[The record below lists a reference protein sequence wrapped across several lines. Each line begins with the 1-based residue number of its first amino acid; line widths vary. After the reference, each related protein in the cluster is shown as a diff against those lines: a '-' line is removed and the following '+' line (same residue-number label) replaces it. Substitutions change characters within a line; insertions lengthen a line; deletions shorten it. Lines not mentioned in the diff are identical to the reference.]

1 MIEYVI
7 SPEPQVSLAVIGERR
22 RFPVRRIFCVGRNY
36 AAHAREMGQDPD
48 REPPFFFTKP
58 ASSIV
63 PEGVDIPY
71 PPQTAEFH
79 YEAELVIA
87 IGQEAIACSVAR
99 ARDCIYGVAIGNDL
113 TRRDLQSKA
122 KDKGQPW
129 DWGKGFD
136 HSAVCGPIHPVATV
150 ADLSRGRIELQL
162 NGQVKQEGDLADL
175 IWSVDEV
182 ISIISQSMVLRPGDL
197 IYTGTPAGVGPMQV
211 GDVVQI
217 SIDGL
222 GAIEHTIVA
231 PDARFQSTNDGSGT
245 ISIS

>member
-1 MIEYVI
+1 MREYVVAA
-7 SPEPQVSLAVIGERR
+7 EPQVSLAVIGEQG

-79 YEAELVIA
+79 FEAELVVA
-87 IGQEAIACSVAR
+87 IGREAIACPVAR

-122 KDKGQPW
+122 KEKGQPW

-136 HSAVCGPIHPVATV
+136 HSAVCGPIHPIATV
-150 ADLSRGRIELQL
+150 ADLSKGRIELQL
-162 NGQVKQEGDLADL
+162 NGQLKQEGDLADL
-175 IWSVDEV
+175 IWSADEV
-182 ISIISQSMVLRPGDL
+182 ISIISQSMALRPGDL

-211 GDVVQI
+211 GDVVRI

-222 GAIEHTIVA
+222 GAIEHTIA
-231 PDARFQSTNDGSGT
+231 PPDRRFQSVMSDVGT
-245 ISIS
+245 ISMS